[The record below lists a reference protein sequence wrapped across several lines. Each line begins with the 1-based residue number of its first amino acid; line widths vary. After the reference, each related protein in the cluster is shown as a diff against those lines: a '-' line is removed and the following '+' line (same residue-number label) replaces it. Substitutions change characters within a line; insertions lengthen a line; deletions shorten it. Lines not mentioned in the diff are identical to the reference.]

1 MKIQKA
7 PSPPPDIPLGSVH
20 ADLKRAPL
28 IRVKKEE
35 PRPDLKALKA
45 YPTSLNSV
53 SALTRAGLSLDTA
66 TVIHKAYNT
75 TPDPCLCLKTYAIN
89 YLAPLAERIDTGF
102 IEDDWISILI
112 QMGANDQ
119 LVRAIVQPDVE
130 DAMLSNTAWG
140 WVKEAIQ
147 MRWEF
152 YETMIRWDYVKEV
165 GGRGLGEQCEG
176 EDAS

>member
-7 PSPPPDIPLGSVH
+7 SSPSPDIPLGSTH
-20 ADLKRAPL
+20 ADLKKAPL
-28 IRVKKEE
+28 IRVGKEE
-35 PRPDLKALKA
+35 SWPDLRALKA
-45 YPTSLNSV
+45 CPTSLNSV

-66 TVIHKAYNT
+66 TAIHKAYNT
-75 TPDPCLCLKTYAIN
+75 TPHPCLCLKTYAIN

-102 IEDDWISILI
+102 VEDDWISILI

-119 LVRAIVQPDVE
+119 LVQAIVRPDLE

-152 YETMIRWDYVKEV
+152 YETMIRWEYVKEV
-165 GGRGLGEQCEG
+165 GGRGPGEQCED
-176 EDAS
+176 EDAP